1 MEKKYLREDHVKGQ
15 RYLSF
20 SDSRKEDIQKIEIHE
35 QKCFAASPQLK
46 WKTLSFN

>member
-1 MEKKYLREDHVKGQ
+1 MEKKYLREDQKRTNTFVLLH
-15 RYLSF
+15 
-20 SDSRKEDIQKIEIHE
+20 DSRKEDIQKIEIHE